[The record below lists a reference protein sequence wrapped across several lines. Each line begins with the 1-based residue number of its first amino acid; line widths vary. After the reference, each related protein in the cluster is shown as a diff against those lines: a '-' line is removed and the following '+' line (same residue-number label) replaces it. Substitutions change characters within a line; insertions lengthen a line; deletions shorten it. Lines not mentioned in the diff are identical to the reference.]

1 MTGGI
6 DVLVFLFCQHADMSP
21 LSLHNNYTN
30 VYRNTKGE
38 LLSRPVHNM
47 ELHYRLGLSRTA
59 VVRKH
64 NVSMA
69 TTSNLWC
76 RVALM
81 TNVRVKFE

>member
-1 MTGGI
+1 
-6 DVLVFLFCQHADMSP
+6 MSS

-30 VYRNTKGE
+30 VCRNTKGE
-38 LLSRPVHNM
+38 LLSSPVDKM

-59 VVRKH
+59 VVRQH
-64 NVSMA
+64 NVTMA
-69 TTSNLWC
+69 TSNLWC